1 MTPEKITELSKKLGI
16 IYSELETEILVIVA
30 NHLKTS
36 EDYSDD
42 VFTWQVEKLNELNLI
57 NQETIKLLSK
67 VTRLTE
73 KEIEQI
79 FDEVLIETINAVDK
93 QVKEVY
99 EKAKKAGVIEAFIVL
114 ALMESF
120 KPLPIGN
127 EYRELV
133 ERHKRTIFREFNIF
147 INETLIT
154 TNLGQGSV
162 AQMYRDIINRA
173 ASRAMTG
180 EITIQKAV
188 AETVIEWS
196 KRGVLTSFVD
206 KGGKTWRLETY
217 AETAIRSTINNLY
230 NDVTI
235 ERTKEYGTDLV
246 LVSSLPDPREAC
258 SRIQGKVASLS
269 NPSSNPKYPSVYD
282 FGYGEPWGLR
292 GINCRHRFFPW
303 FEGISENNQP
313 QYSESE
319 MAHNRELRQRQ
330 RFLERQV
337 RQAKRELKLAEIIG
351 DEEMIQAKK
360 KLLRNRQARI
370 RKFVAEHDLTRR
382 YDREKIYTW

>member
-1 MTPEKITELSKKLGI
+1 MTPEKIAELSKKLGI
-16 IYSELETEILVIVA
+16 IYSELETEILVMIA

-42 VFTWQVEKLNELNLI
+42 VFAWQAEKLNELSLI
-57 NQETIKLLSK
+57 NQETVKLLSK

-79 FDEVLIETINAVDK
+79 FDEVLIDTINTVDK
-93 QVKEVY
+93 QAEEAY
-99 EKAKKAGVIEAFIVL
+99 EKAKRTGLIEAFIVL

-120 KPLPIGN
+120 EPLPVGN

-133 ERHKRTIFREFNIF
+133 ERHKRTVFREFNIF

-154 TNLGQGSV
+154 TNLGQGAV

-173 ASRAMTG
+173 ASRALAG

-206 KGGKTWRLETY
+206 KGGRIWRLETY
-217 AETAIRSTINNLY
+217 AETVIRSTINNLY
-230 NDVTI
+230 NDVTV

-258 SRIQGKVASLS
+258 SHIQGKVASLS
-269 NPSSNPKYPSVYD
+269 NPSSNPKYPSVYE

-292 GINCRHRFFPW
+292 GINCRHRFFSW

-313 QYSESE
+313 QYSEEE
-319 MAHNRELRQRQ
+319 MTKNRELRQKQ
-330 RFLERQV
+330 RYLERQI
-337 RQAKRELKLAEIIG
+337 RQAKRELKLAEIVG
-351 DEEMIQAKK
+351 DEETIQAKK
-360 KLLRNRQARI
+360 RLVRRRQARMREFI
-370 RKFVAEHDLTRR
+370 NETGRTRQ
-382 YDREKIYTW
+382 YEREKVIV

>member
-1 MTPEKITELSKKLGI
+1 MTPEKIAEISKKLGI
-16 IYSELETEILVIVA
+16 IYSELETEILVMIA

-42 VFTWQVEKLNELNLI
+42 VFTWQVEKLNELSLI
-57 NQETIKLLSK
+57 DQETIKLLSK

-79 FDEVLIETINAVDK
+79 FDEVLIDTINTVDK
-93 QVKEVY
+93 QAEEAY
-99 EKAKKAGVIEAFIVL
+99 EKAKRTGLIEAFIVL
-114 ALMESF
+114 TLMESF
-120 KPLPIGN
+120 EPLPVGN

-133 ERHKRTIFREFNIF
+133 ERHKRTVFREFNIF

-154 TNLGQGSV
+154 TNLGQGAV

-196 KRGVLTSFVD
+196 RRGVLTSFVD
-206 KGGKTWRLETY
+206 KGGKIWRLETY

-235 ERTKEYGTDLV
+235 ERMKEYGTDLV

-313 QYSESE
+313 QYSEEE
-319 MAHNRELRQRQ
+319 MTKNRELRQKQ
-330 RFLERQV
+330 RYLERQI
-337 RQAKRELKLAEIIG
+337 RRAKRELKLAEAIG
-351 DEEMIQAKK
+351 DEEMTLAKK
-360 KLLRNRQARI
+360 RLVRRRQARMREFI
-370 RKFVAEHDLTRR
+370 NETGRTRQ
-382 YDREKIYTW
+382 YDRERVIV

>member
-1 MTPEKITELSKKLGI
+1 MTPEKITELSKRLGI
-16 IYSELETEILVIVA
+16 IYSELETEILAMVA

-42 VFTWQVEKLNELNLI
+42 IFTWQVEKLNELSLI

-79 FDEVLIETINAVDK
+79 FDEVLIDTINAVDK
-93 QVKEVY
+93 QVEEVY
-99 EKAKKAGVIEAFIVL
+99 EKAKKSGVIKTFIVL

-120 KPLPIGN
+120 KPLPIRN

-133 ERHKRTIFREFNIF
+133 ERHKRTIFREFNVF